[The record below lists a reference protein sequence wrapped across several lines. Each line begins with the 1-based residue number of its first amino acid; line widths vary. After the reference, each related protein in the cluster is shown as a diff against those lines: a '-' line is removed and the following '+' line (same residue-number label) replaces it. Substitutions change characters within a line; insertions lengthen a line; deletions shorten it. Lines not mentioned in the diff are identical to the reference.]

1 MFEQLKEK
9 KWAVLFEQLKKKKW
23 PVMFEQ
29 FKEKKWTVAVGT
41 VAVVVLYFVG
51 SFLGTGTV
59 VDSASPTTVAAES
72 TFDVKSDI
80 LIDNEDSIFPSDS
93 TETGFSEEVMVAVE
107 DQSEA
112 VLLESPE
119 MEVIP
124 ATGPEE
130 EKTRRNAEFEQERR
144 IVELREQCEGH
155 LRRGQWKRALEGLVE
170 LVNLRPYNA
179 DYHLTLGLVHRR
191 LHESDN
197 GQGHLE
203 EAAAKFREYMDYG
216 GQEAIAFLLLAETT
230 AVSGDETETYRNL
243 EEAASRG
250 MNIARAVQQFPEL
263 SQFTGDTRFV
273 RSALK
278 LERYL
283 LEDGIRRDPFTAP
296 WKGLNFTNPVGEF
309 SFLEVKEQR
318 EYLSQARDAIARVE
332 YSVRE
337 GEYETA
343 ADAYKTI
350 MSISSE
356 SKRFDQPELAAEL
369 KAIGDRLEELE
380 DGVSEIKVRHLYEE
394 SRQSLERMKRAF
406 GDHDFETVNR
416 LHSEVQRFAQEIEE
430 VGEPYLTTS
439 TLVSMAAR
447 QLRDRSEVVR
457 DFLSKT
463 IEIDGVAIS
472 EEGSH
477 AIVDGEWVALGGEI
491 QGAVLQEVHS
501 DRLVFFF
508 QGEVIER
515 RFGRF

>member
-1 MFEQLKEK
+1 MLENLKENKIFEQIKESKYLK
-9 KWAVLFEQLKKKKW
+9 QI
-23 PVMFEQ
+23 Q
-29 FKEKKWTVAVGT
+29 EKKWTVAGGT
-41 VAVVVLYFVG
+41 FAVVALYFAG
-51 SFLGTGTV
+51 SFLGTETI
-59 VDSASPTTVAAES
+59 VDSATQTTVAADSVAAVKDDLFVSEDESMLVEDADVLFDSEAEIES
-72 TFDVKSDI
+72 TEF
-80 LIDNEDSIFPSDS
+80 
-93 TETGFSEEVMVAVE
+93 A
-107 DQSEA
+107 SEA
-112 VLLESPE
+112 VMLVKPA

-130 EKTRRNAEFEQERR
+130 EENRRKTEFEEERR
-144 IVELREQCEGH
+144 IVELRKVCEDH
-155 LRRGQWKRALEGLVE
+155 LRRGQWQRALEGLVE

-191 LHESDN
+191 LHESEV

-203 EAAAKFREYMDYG
+203 EATAKFREYMDYG
-216 GQEAIAFLLLAETT
+216 GQEAIAFLLLAECT
-230 AVSGDETETYRNL
+230 AVTGDEDSTFVNL

-250 MNIARAVQQFPEL
+250 MNIARAVQQFPAL
-263 SQFTGDTRFV
+263 APYTSDTRFV
-273 RSALK
+273 RSSLK

-283 LEDGIRRDPFTAP
+283 LEDNIRRDPFTAP
-296 WKGLNFTNPVGEF
+296 WRGAEFTNPVGEF
-309 SFLEVKEQR
+309 SFLEVNEQR
-318 EYLSQARDAIARVE
+318 ELLVQAREAISRIE
-332 YSVRE
+332 YSIRE

-343 ADAYKTI
+343 ADSYKAI

-356 SKRFDQPELAAEL
+356 SKRFDQPELVAEL

-380 DGVSEIKVRHLYEE
+380 DGVTEIRVRHLYEE
-394 SRQSLERMKRAF
+394 SRDRLDRMKRAF
-406 GDHDFETVNR
+406 GDQDFEMVNR
-416 LHSEVQRFAQEIEE
+416 LHSEVQRFALEIEE

-439 TLVSMAAR
+439 TLVSMAAS
-447 QLRDRSEVVR
+447 QLRERSEVVR

-491 QGAVLQEVHS
+491 QGAVLQEVHR
-501 DRLVFFF
+501 DRLVFLF